1 MTKNAHKPHW
11 LRGPHGPYGASLS
24 FILCHLLFIIS
35 LSIGLLSCSEA
46 EQTYS
51 RHVARFAFQN
61 AQLVPQLNAA
71 LHNPGE
77 FCTITP
83 QNNQYVFSSPGIRED
98 YAYNRTEQDV
108 KAGYVL
114 GLSGLIVGTPIIA
127 EQLSSE
133 SSVVCFDR
141 VCPRCYEDMS
151 ITRALTLELN
161 QRATC
166 GKCNRSYNLN
176 NLGISDDG
184 NKLYRYMIRVSG
196 NALVVS
202 NQ

>member
-1 MTKNAHKPHW
+1 MKDNSHKSHRF
-11 LRGPHGPYGASLS
+11 LGPHGPYGAHLS
-24 FILCHLLFIIS
+24 FLIGFLFFVIS
-35 LSIGLLSCSEA
+35 FSIGFLSCSEA

-51 RHVARFAFQN
+51 RHTARFAFQN

-83 QNNQYVFSSPGIRED
+83 QNSQYIFSSPSIRED
-98 YAYNRTEQDV
+98 YPYNRTEQDI
-108 KAGYVL
+108 KAGYIL
-114 GLSGLIVGTPIIA
+114 GLSGLIVGTPIFT

-166 GKCNRSYNLN
+166 GKCNRTYNLN
-176 NLGISDDG
+176 NIGISDDG
-184 NKLYRYMIRVSG
+184 SKLYRYMIRVSG